1 MTQAETHTTKLLP
14 EVNAFLERRHGLWI
28 SGRWVESSNP
38 ERLTTENPATEEIIA
53 EFASAG
59 NRTSISPSLPR
70 RRALRRRRHNHPAT
84 RLFRQPDSIHQRTC
98 RDEHC
103 AGGDFRAGALR

>member
-1 MTQAETHTTKLLP
+1 MTQAETPTTKLLP

-28 SGRWVESSNP
+28 DGRWVESSNR

-53 EFASAG
+53 EVASAG
-59 NRTSISPSLPR
+59 EQDVDLAVAAA
-70 RRALRRRRHNHPAT
+70 RRALRRQRHHHRAT
-84 RLFRQPDSIHQRTC
+84 RLFRQPDAVHQRTC
-98 RDEHC
+98 RDEHR